1 MNEQSMG
8 AGWYTDPA
16 GMNDPRVQR
25 YWDGSGWTAQR
36 AWNGAQWV
44 ETAQGAP
51 APVVAPLAVPPK
63 HRHRGLWIGG
73 GAALAVA
80 VVGVVTAV
88 ALSAGGSHKGP
99 GSVAAHTSSPAARV
113 GTATQTTPVDSSSDP
128 SSAGSANAMRAW
140 ENSLGEQTSGQT
152 NAQAINAVEKDIV
165 TIGKDYSSQADDTTL
180 FTDCQQLDPGHD
192 GGFIPTDS
200 PDQTVNANLSKA
212 SDYLL
217 SASVDCDVDD
227 QAAATELN
235 KVIDYLNTATSEIK
249 SLGG

>member
-88 ALSAGGSHKGP
+88 ALSAGGSHKGLAR
-99 GSVAAHTSSPAARV
+99 VHQLSPAAGV
-113 GTATQTTPVDSSSDP
+113 STTAQPTQPDSFPSDD
-128 SSAGSANAMRAW
+128 SSAGTANPMQAW
-140 ENSLGEQTSGQT
+140 ENTQNESGLT
-152 NAQAINAVEKDIV
+152 NLQIINAVEKDMA
-165 TIGKDYSSQADDTTL
+165 TIGKDYSSQADDVML
-180 FTDCQQLDPGHD
+180 GDDCDQLKEDLVLSAL
-192 GGFIPTDS
+192 TDS
-200 PDQTVNANLSKA
+200 PDPTVTANLNKA
-212 SDYLL
+212 FEYLG
-217 SASVDCDVDD
+217 SASGLFCDE
-227 QAAATELN
+227 QLAATDFN
-235 KVIDYLNTATSEIK
+235 KGIDYLNTATSEIK